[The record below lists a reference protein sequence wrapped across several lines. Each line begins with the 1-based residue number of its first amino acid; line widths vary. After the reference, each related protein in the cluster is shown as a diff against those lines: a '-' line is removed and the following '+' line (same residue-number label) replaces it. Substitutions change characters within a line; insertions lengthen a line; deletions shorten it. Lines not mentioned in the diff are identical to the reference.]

1 MGYNFGPK
9 LDIRNCRVPL
19 LGLAKSI
26 NYVCKE
32 INEGTAS
39 KNADMHKTCI
49 PAAFSFAS
57 LASFVLS
64 NSIRIKWYIC
74 RQEKWYGHF
83 RRKNPEIV
91 EFPNS
96 DLFNRRMP
104 EFLDENQTERKFA
117 GKKIENLSIPREV
130 VLTLGS
136 YVCLNFDNRE
146 RKDEDS
152 FHYLEIKNNKIRPE
166 VD

>member
-1 MGYNFGPK
+1 
-9 LDIRNCRVPL
+9 
-19 LGLAKSI
+19 
-26 NYVCKE
+26 
-32 INEGTAS
+32 
-39 KNADMHKTCI
+39 
-49 PAAFSFAS
+49 
-57 LASFVLS
+57 
-64 NSIRIKWYIC
+64 
-74 RQEKWYGHF
+74 
-83 RRKNPEIV
+83 
-91 EFPNS
+91 
-96 DLFNRRMP
+96 MP